1 VSGDAYH
8 AHAFQDRDDDF
19 DRLVHGGPFWPYFQI
34 KRDEAKFPDG
44 PRRFING
51 SARWLHVGHWKPA
64 VSLRREEAMQAEQ
77 LLASS
82 GVTMA
87 AGAMISLSF
96 AVSPPLVLVPPRPPL
111 VDASGNVTSQQ
122 HPTIETVG
130 AAIADDFGRRWQVAT
145 DNLPPMAV
153 RDPLQGLIGGLL
165 PRAEDALQ
173 VTQAE
178 PHNLAAAPEPEQQES
193 TTEMPQESRTR
204 PSDAC
209 ARQGLRRINYTQN
222 HHRYWRCAGRR

>member
-1 VSGDAYH
+1 
-8 AHAFQDRDDDF
+8 
-19 DRLVHGGPFWPYFQI
+19 
-34 KRDEAKFPDG
+34 
-44 PRRFING
+44 
-51 SARWLHVGHWKPA
+51 
-64 VSLRREEAMQAEQ
+64 MQAEQ

-130 AAIADDFGRRWQVAT
+130 AAIADDFGRRWQTAT
-145 DNLPPMAV
+145 DDLPPMVV
-153 RDPLQGLIGGLL
+153 RDALQGLTGGLL
-165 PRAEDALQ
+165 PRAEDVLQ

-178 PHNLAAAPEPEQQES
+178 PHNLAAASEPEQQES
-193 TTEMPQESRTR
+193 FTEVPQASPTR
-204 PSDAC
+204 PPDVC
-209 ARQGLRRINYTQN
+209 ARQGLRRVTYMQN
-222 HHRYWRCAGRR
+222 RHRYWRCAGRR